1 MTKAGRCFSR
11 EMQPFWRDAMGRWA
25 RGPRGRK
32 QDKTSG
38 LLNKNTI
45 IPPKHPVPTRLA
57 FLPGSRENR
66 TGQCSFGKAC
76 QQAAARGSDR
86 VLHLGGPR
94 DIRVPNGCGVRC
106 HSVCVVLAPCTLS
119 HLLIYHTTSGAVH
132 RAQCVRMGAPWQKNI
147 FVDKDVH
154 LFQTSYDANIFFR

>member
-1 MTKAGRCFSR
+1 MRTMTKAGRCFSR

-32 QDKTSG
+32 QDKTPG

-106 HSVCVVLAPCTLS
+106 HSVCVSSWLHVHC
-119 HLLIYHTTSGAVH
+119 HTFLYTI
-132 RAQCVRMGAPWQKNI
+132 RPRVRCI
-147 FVDKDVH
+147 ERSV
-154 LFQTSYDANIFFR
+154 